1 MGSPMTPLNVL
12 VILGSVRR
20 GRMSERV
27 ATFVMSRLAAT
38 EGVTAELIDLRDL
51 DLPIME
57 ERLGR
62 IEPTPAH
69 VAELGAKIEQA
80 DGLIIV
86 SPEYNHG
93 YPGVLKNA
101 LDYFYAQYNVLR
113 ILRGAGPA
121 GATCSDV
128 AGSLIQHDPDVTRLL
143 DRLDTRGLIE
153 RGRDAKDRRIVR
165 TKITKAG
172 AALLAE
178 LDEPVAALHA
188 RQLGHV
194 SDKRLDDLVA
204 LLGEARTGNP

>member
-1 MGSPMTPLNVL
+1 MSNRAKSRQLPADAFLA
-12 VILGSVRR
+12 IVRAAEELQR
-20 GRMSERV
+20 GAV
-27 ATFVMSRLAAT
+27 
-38 EGVTAELIDLRDL
+38 ELFKDYDLSL
-51 DLPIME
+51 
-57 ERLGR
+57 
-62 IEPTPAH
+62 
-69 VAELGAKIEQA
+69 
-80 DGLIIV
+80 
-86 SPEYNHG
+86 
-93 YPGVLKNA
+93 
-101 LDYFYAQYNVLR
+101 AQYNVLR

>member
-1 MGSPMTPLNVL
+1 MCDNTYCHDMPL
-12 VILGSVRR
+12 
-20 GRMSERV
+20 
-27 ATFVMSRLAAT
+27 A
-38 EGVTAELIDLRDL
+38 LRDEL
-51 DLPIME
+51 KQSRPFRSVE
-57 ERLGR
+57 EEAL
-62 IEPTPAH
+62 
-69 VAELGAKIEQA
+69 LS
-80 DGLIIV
+80 IV
-86 SPEYNHG
+86 RTAAALEHALAQ
-93 YPGVLKNA
+93 VLKPY
-101 LDYFYAQYNVLR
+101 DVTPTQYNVLR

-128 AGSLIQHDPDVTRLL
+128 AGSLIRHDPDVTRLL

-178 LDEPVAALHA
+178 LDEPVAELHA

-204 LLGEARTGNP
+204 LLEETRAGNS